1 MTYVF
6 KSGLKSY
13 ILGLIAQ
20 KRADGFAY
28 ISEEKLF
35 ILTTD

>member
-1 MTYVF
+1 MRYAF
-6 KSGLKSY
+6 ESGLKSY
-13 ILGLIAQ
+13 ILGLVTQ

-35 ILTTD
+35 R

>member
-1 MTYVF
+1 MRYAF
-6 KSGLKSY
+6 ESELKSY
-13 ILGLIAQ
+13 ILGLVTQ

-35 ILTTD
+35 R